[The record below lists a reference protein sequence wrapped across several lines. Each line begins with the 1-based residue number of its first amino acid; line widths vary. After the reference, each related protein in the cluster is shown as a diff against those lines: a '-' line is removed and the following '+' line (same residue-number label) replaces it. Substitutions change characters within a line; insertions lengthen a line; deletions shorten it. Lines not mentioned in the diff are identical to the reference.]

1 MTEQLKPTPWQKWP
15 KTFTPLELA
24 ELMSGLIGQKR
35 AYTIARQI
43 GRKYGQAWLIS
54 RDDFFDWITGDKI
67 YSTEL
72 KKREIEEAT
81 QDKGR

>member
-54 RDDFFDWITGDKI
+54 RDDFFDWITGDRI
-67 YSTEL
+67 YSTAL
-72 KKREIEEAT
+72 KRKEIEKAIKDE
-81 QDKGR
+81 